1 MRPPFLV
8 PITVLPRDAASGAS
22 HLSATIVSALVHDY
36 VSTTLF
42 RFVIFVFR
50 PIVACQFSLL
60 SAILPRRHSRFS
72 RFTLLE
78 RAFWR
83 WCRAEIGL
91 SLFINRIACVCL
103 LPFLDPFE
111 VGWHACLTE
120 RLTSATEL
128 LVKATARLPLWAFAK
143 SRERASPRS
152 AQRVAPTEKKCERAT
167 EENIIAIRPIDQE
180 RGSLLSRSQ
189 TCRAFLTARSISLMP
204 VVSRWSDSPKR
215 VSPLAVAIT
224 LCEEVWTLGFMSFL
238 LFYLIYMFSFIVI
251 SILQWYEKIQMMI
264 TITQV
269 VPIFRTP

>member
-1 MRPPFLV
+1 MVSRVLRANELITIFKRYFNKKKKRQEKTPRRTHVWGPPFSV
-8 PITVLPRDAASGAS
+8 PITVPPRDAASGAS
-22 HLSATIVSALVHDY
+22 HLSATIVSALVHGY

-60 SAILPRRHSRFS
+60 SAVLPRRRS

-78 RAFWR
+78 TSVPTLMPRGD
-83 WCRAEIGL
+83 CT
-91 SLFINRIACVCL
+91 SLFINRIARVCL

-111 VGWHACLTE
+111 LGWHACLTE

-152 AQRVAPTEKKCERAT
+152 AQRVAPIEKKCERAT

-204 VVSRWSDSPKR
+204 VVSR
-215 VSPLAVAIT
+215 
-224 LCEEVWTLGFMSFL
+224 
-238 LFYLIYMFSFIVI
+238 
-251 SILQWYEKIQMMI
+251 
-264 TITQV
+264 
-269 VPIFRTP
+269 